1 MARFLATRVLEMA
14 VVLLG
19 ISIVAFLL
27 LQLVPGDP
35 ASIILGI
42 RATPAR
48 LATLHQQLG
57 LDRPL
62 TEQYWSF
69 ISGAVHFDFGESIKF
84 HESVGTIIGRRLE
97 PSMLLIGY
105 SLLISLAVS
114 VPLATL
120 GAVRRSSWVDQVV
133 RLGSTVS
140 FTVPPFWM
148 ALLLITVF
156 SLQLGIFPTSGY
168 GETFPEHVQGLTLP
182 AVTMALALAPLLLR
196 QLRAAMVDT
205 MQSEYVEA
213 ARARGLSE
221 PRVLGG
227 YVVRNSAISTVT
239 LVGLWAGVLISATV
253 VIENIFTIPGL
264 GSLLVQA
271 VQTRDYPVIQALTL
285 LFGAFVVVVS
295 LLTDIAYSLLDP
307 RVRL

>member
-1 MARFLATRVLEMA
+1 VARFLATRVLEMA

-42 RATPAR
+42 RATPER
-48 LATLHQQLG
+48 LETLHRQLG

-69 ISGAVHFDFGESIKF
+69 ISGAVHFDFGDSIKF

-97 PSMLLIGY
+97 PSLLLIGY
-105 SLLISLAVS
+105 SLLVSLAIA
-114 VPLATL
+114 VPMATIA
-120 GAVRRSSWVDQVV
+120 AVRRSSWVDQVV
-133 RLGSTVS
+133 RLGSTAS

-168 GETFPEHVQGLTLP
+168 GESFPEHLQSLTLP
-182 AVTMALALAPLLLR
+182 AVTMSLALAPLLLR

-213 ARARGLSE
+213 ARARGLAES
-221 PRVLGG
+221 RVLGG

-295 LLTDIAYSLLDP
+295 LLTDLAYSMLDP